1 MKTTSL
7 PPAEEMYG
15 ALVRRD
21 GEYEGI
27 FTVAV
32 RTTGIFCRPTCPAR
46 KPKRE
51 NVEFF
56 GTVREA
62 LLAGYRPC
70 KRCHPLEAADAAPA
84 WIRDLLVEVEEDPT
98 QRWSDTD
105 LRERGLD
112 PTRVRRWFQ
121 RAHGMTFHSYH
132 RSRRL
137 GAALGRIRQGAD
149 LTDTACAAGYES
161 PSAFREAF
169 QKLFGAPPGAA
180 RDQTRVVVNRVSTP
194 LGAMVVGATDTHLC
208 LLEFG
213 ERRMLQTQI
222 ERLRK
227 YLDASFAPGDNDVL
241 AQTQAE
247 LVEYFAGTRRQFEIP
262 LLFPGTDFQ
271 RAAWEALQ
279 KIPYGT
285 TRSYSEQAR
294 LAGRPQAV
302 RAIGKANGDNRL
314 SIVIPCHR
322 VVGANGDLVGY
333 GGELWRKKALLELER
348 GVLESAPG

>member
-1 MKTTSL
+1 MKTVDL

-15 ALVRRD
+15 ALLRRD
-21 GEYEGI
+21 LRYEGI
-27 FTVAV
+27 FTVGV
-32 RTTGIFCRPTCPAR
+32 KTTGIFCRPACPAR
-46 KPKRE
+46 KPRPE

-62 LLAGYRPC
+62 VLAGYRPC
-70 KRCHPLEAADAAPA
+70 KRCRPLEAADAAPA
-84 WIRDLLVEVEEDPT
+84 WIRELLVELEQDPT
-98 QRWSDTD
+98 GRWSDAD
-105 LRERGLD
+105 LRGRGLE

-121 RAHGMTFHSYH
+121 GAHGMTFHAYH
-132 RSRRL
+132 RARRL

-149 LTDTACAAGYES
+149 LTDTAYAAGYES

-169 QKLFGAPPGAA
+169 QKLFGATPGHA
-180 RDQTRVVVNRVSTP
+180 RAQTRVLVNRVSTP

-213 ERRMLQTQI
+213 ERRMLKTQI

-227 YLDASFAPGDNDVL
+227 YLGAAFAPGDNAIL
-241 AQTQAE
+241 AQTQRE
-247 LVEYFAGTRRQFEIP
+247 LSEYFGGERRRFEVP
-262 LLFPGTDFQ
+262 LLVPGTEFQ
-271 RAAWEALQ
+271 RAAWDALLE
-279 KIPYGT
+279 IPYGT

-294 LAGRPQAV
+294 AIGRPKSV

-314 SIVIPCHR
+314 AILIPCHR
-322 VVGANGDLVGY
+322 VVGADGALVGY

-348 GVLESAPG
+348 EVREGAGD